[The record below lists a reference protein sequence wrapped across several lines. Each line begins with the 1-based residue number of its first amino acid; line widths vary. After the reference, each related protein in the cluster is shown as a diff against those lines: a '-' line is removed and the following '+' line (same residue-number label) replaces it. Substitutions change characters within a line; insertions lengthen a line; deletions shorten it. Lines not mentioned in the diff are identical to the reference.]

1 MSYYEDG
8 IAGLGS
14 LPTATTFPVGQQLVA
29 GYLVASSATA
39 AEKLAALNAA
49 MAYGFRGAI
58 VRSGWGGPGA
68 PGGVP
73 AGSMFIVVE
82 IRAPGVTGATMNGVF
97 SSVGQRLQSQLP
109 GSRVTNTHASTF
121 GAAPG
126 GGGAT
131 PDLTSI
137 LSTIGTTPGTT
148 PGVMPGTIDPATG
161 LPYGTMLPPAENF
174 FTQSVGGIPVWG
186 LLVGGVIAL
195 GGVGYV
201 LLGSKPKATSAA
213 VKANARKRKRLGK
226 AARASIR
233 QSARKRA
240 RRKANAYFQF
250 TNWANQGID
259 PRSY

>member
-8 IAGLGS
+8 LAGLGS

-73 AGSMFIVVE
+73 AGSLWIIVE
-82 IRAPGVTGATMNGVF
+82 IRAPGVTGATMNSVF
-97 SSVGQRLQSQLP
+97 SNVGQRLQSQLP
-109 GSRVTNTHASTF
+109 AGSRVTNTHASTF
-121 GAAPG
+121 GAAPSG
-126 GGGAT
+126 GSAT

-137 LSTIGTTPGTT
+137 LSTIGTATPTTT
-148 PGVMPGTIDPATG
+148 PTTAIDPATG

-186 LLVGGVIAL
+186 LIAGGVVAL
-195 GGVGYV
+195 GAVGFV
-201 LLGSKPKATSAA
+201 VMSKPKAASAA
-213 VKANARKRKRLGK
+213 VKAN
-226 AARASIR
+226 
-233 QSARKRA
+233 
-240 RRKANAYFQF
+240 RRR
-250 TNWANQGID
+250 
-259 PRSY
+259 RSRRNRRRTR